1 MFILQKK
8 GIFFYLN
15 TPSAPPHLWGGGGNG
30 QLGGGAIFQIGGALG
45 GPHLPRT
52 LVHKKVGGL
61 HAKILLRPSYHQQM
75 LNSFWSSREL
85 FRVVIIFCLFLK
97 NVNVP

>member
-30 QLGGGAIFQIGGALG
+30 HLGGRDFPDWGGVG
-45 GPHLPRT
+45 GPAP
-52 LVHKKVGGL
+52 
-61 HAKILLRPSYHQQM
+61 
-75 LNSFWSSREL
+75 L
-85 FRVVIIFCLFLK
+85 FAPHPHGKPCNRC
-97 NVNVP
+97 

>member
-30 QLGGGAIFQIGGALG
+30 HLG
-45 GPHLPRT
+45 GPRFSRLGGRWGART
-52 LVHKKVGGL
+52 PVCPPPTWKAL
-61 HAKILLRPSYHQQM
+61 
-75 LNSFWSSREL
+75 
-85 FRVVIIFCLFLK
+85 
-97 NVNVP
+97 